1 MTKSIGLHE
10 RKKRAAM
17 RRIQECAL
25 DLFDE
30 RGYEFVTVEQ
40 IAQAA
45 EVSPSSIYRYFGTKE
60 RVVLYDELDIEFL
73 TRVDAELV
81 DHPPVEAVR
90 RALAVVMATF
100 FDRESDL
107 ARRKTRYALSEPAL
121 QSAMTE
127 LTEGFVEQVKTA
139 LARAAGR
146 PTDELEIEV
155 VATALVWAL
164 VAATR
169 HWHAGG
175 YRASLAEEMEASLAI
190 LERGLR

>member
-1 MTKSIGLHE
+1 MKTSIGLYE

-25 DLFDE
+25 DLFDD
-30 RGYEFVTVEQ
+30 RGYESVTVEQ

-45 EVSPSSIYRYFGTKE
+45 EVSPSSVYRYFGTKE

-73 TRVDAELV
+73 ALV
-81 DHPPVEAVR
+81 DDELARHPPVEAVR
-90 RALAVVMATF
+90 RALAVVMTMF
-100 FDRESDL
+100 FDRDGEL

-121 QSAMTE
+121 QPALTE
-127 LTEGFVEQVKTA
+127 LTEGFVEQVKEA
-139 LARAAGR
+139 LARASGR
-146 PTDELEIEV
+146 TSDELEMQVI
-155 VATALVWAL
+155 ATALVWAL

-175 YRASLAEEMEASLAI
+175 YRTNLADEMEASLAI